1 MVWDYYS
8 VTKENYLSLPW
19 SNKEKM
25 IKDYY
30 LEMVKSSSDGKIIC
44 FLCMASCND
53 NKKIFKVLKGS
64 LNEIK
69 TWSELRLIY

>member
-30 LEMVKSSSDGKIIC
+30 LEMVKSSSDGKIILFVFC
-44 FLCMASCND
+44 VWLLAMTIRKFL
-53 NKKIFKVLKGS
+53 KYLKVL
-64 LNEIK
+64 
-69 TWSELRLIY
+69 